1 MAFAILSA
9 GMSGHAQRTSLADQ
23 IAEHEQKLSEARA
36 RQPVADFRTEA
47 MELNSLAS
55 LYRQQ
60 GKNQK
65 ALDDLNG
72 ALAIERRFH
81 GRAGEAQ
88 SLNLMGRIYTDL
100 GQEDKALELFNQ
112 ILTVWREIGSR
123 QGEASTLTNM
133 GRAYSDLADE
143 DKALELFNQGL
154 IIWREV
160 GGRGG
165 EASALDGIGKVY
177 LDTSRGTEA
186 LKYLT
191 QALAIWRE
199 VGERGGE
206 ALTLNNMG
214 RVYTDLGQMK
224 EMLTS
229 YNQALAIWREIG
241 NRQGEA
247 STLTNLGRASADLGQ
262 KQTALDDLQLAL
274 PLWREVGNRNGEAL
288 TLNDVGRV
296 AAELHENAKAED
308 SYDQALAIWR
318 EVGNRRG
325 EASTLM
331 NIGRLSYDE
340 GKLDAAL
347 QTHYES
353 LPLWREVKSGRGEA
367 LALSSI
373 SKICG
378 AQGQTQKALA
388 AAMAGLYRARDARDP
403 DLEGGIET
411 LMMMGFRNHNQP
423 QSAIYFGYEAVNSY
437 QQIRANIA
445 GLEKDMQAAFAE
457 SKAETYRILAEL
469 LIQQNRLG
477 EAEQILDLLKEQEL
491 KGVVRTTTLDSVAR
505 QEGVKLTQAQQTVEA
520 ELGDPEKQ
528 AFALED
534 LILQNALL
542 KAKTSRTAD
551 EEHQMQ
557 SLDASIEKQSAEFA
571 QFLDRFGRTI
581 VSDLRTVSGSA
592 SDGTAQ
598 VSSYLQSTL
607 SKLGPNA
614 MGIRVL
620 FGQKHVYLILVKAD
634 SREKVELPV
643 SPAELRAKAL
653 AVRDLLASR
662 SGDPRPQL
670 GELYNMLVVPMIVEL
685 DPLAVAEGSK
695 APVLLWSLDDSLRYL
710 PMGSLYDG
718 QHYLIERFRN
728 VLFTPESY
736 GHMTD
741 APMANGQKLRVLAM
755 GLSKSYGGLPA
766 LPGVMP
772 ELEAVVHDPAV
783 PESHGV
789 MEGRLLPNDQFTLAA
804 LTTELGAGG
813 DFSVVHIA
821 SHFVEQAGNGQEPF
835 LLLGGETAGDTS
847 GFEWNLSALENSQVA
862 FRGTQLLTLSA
873 CSTAKDYTSRDGVE
887 MDSLGMVAQQK
898 EAQAVLA
905 TLWDVN
911 DASTS
916 RIMSDFYARWIGN
929 PDAGKA
935 EALRQAQLA
944 FLHQSGTA
952 GNKTA
957 RGIQV
962 ETESVTTGQET
973 KYELPYYW
981 APFVLIGNYQ

>member
-23 IAEHEQKLSEARA
+23 IAEHEQNLSEARA

-47 MELNSLAS
+47 IELNSLAS

-65 ALDDLNG
+65 ALDDLND
-72 ALAIERRFH
+72 ALEIERRFH

-100 GQEDKALELFNQ
+100 GQEDKALDLFNQ
-112 ILTVWREIGSR
+112 ILPVWREIGSR

-143 DKALELFNQGL
+143 DKALDLFDQGL
-154 IIWREV
+154 TIWREV
-160 GGRGG
+160 GGRSG

-214 RVYTDLGQMK
+214 RTYTDLGQMK

-229 YNQALAIWREIG
+229 YNQALEIWREIG

-247 STLTNLGRASADLGQ
+247 STLTNLGRGSADLGQ
-262 KQTALDDLQLAL
+262 KQTALDDLQEAL
-274 PLWREVGNRNGEAL
+274 PLWRDVGNRNGEAL
-288 TLNDVGRV
+288 TLNDMGRV

-325 EASTLM
+325 EALTLM

-347 QTHYES
+347 QADYES
-353 LPLWREVKSGRGEA
+353 LPHWQEVKSGRGEA

-373 SKICG
+373 SKIYG
-378 AQGQTQKALA
+378 AQGQTQRALA

-411 LMMMGFRNHNQP
+411 LMMMGFRNHNQR

-437 QQIRANIA
+437 QQIRANLA
-445 GLEKDMQAAFAE
+445 GLEKDLQAAFAE

-491 KGVVRTTTLDSVAR
+491 KGVVRTTTLDNAAR
-505 QEGVKLTQAQQTVEA
+505 QEGVKLTQAQQIVEA

-528 AFALED
+528 AFVLEG

-551 EEHQMQ
+551 EERQMQ

-581 VSDLRTVSGSA
+581 VSALRTDSGSA
-592 SDGTAQ
+592 SDGTTQ
-598 VSSYLQSTL
+598 VSSFLQSTL

-620 FGQKHVYLILVKAD
+620 FGQKHVYLILVSAD
-634 SREKVELPV
+634 SRKKVELPV
-643 SPAELRAKAL
+643 APAELRAKAL

-662 SGDPRPQL
+662 AGEPRPQL
-670 GELYNMLVVPMIVEL
+670 GELYNMLVAPMRLEL
-685 DPLAVAEGSK
+685 DALAAAGSRV
-695 APVLLWSLDDSLRYL
+695 PVLLWSLDDALRYV

-718 QHYLIERFRN
+718 QHYVIERFRN

-741 APMANGQKLRVLAM
+741 APMAKGQKPRVLAM
-755 GLSKSYGGLPA
+755 GLSKSFGGLPA

-804 LTTELGAGG
+804 LTTELGARG

-873 CSTAKDYTSRDGVE
+873 CSTAKDYRSRDGVE

-916 RIMSDFYARWIGN
+916 RIMSDFYARWIRN

-944 FLHQSGTA
+944 LLHQSATA

-962 ETESVTTGQET
+962 ETESTTTGQET
-973 KYELPYYW
+973 KYASPYYW

>member
-23 IAEHEQKLSEARA
+23 IAEHEQKLSEAQT
-36 RQPVADFRTEA
+36 RQPMPDFRIEA
-47 MELNSLAS
+47 IELNSLAS

-65 ALDDLNG
+65 ALEDLNG
-72 ALAIERRFH
+72 ALEIERRFH

-112 ILTVWREIGSR
+112 ILPVWREIGSR

-160 GGRGG
+160 GGRSG

-214 RVYTDLGQMK
+214 RTYTDLGQMK

-247 STLTNLGRASADLGQ
+247 STLTNRGRGSADLGQ

-274 PLWREVGNRNGEAL
+274 PLWRDVGNRNGEAL
-288 TLNDVGRV
+288 ALNDMGRV

-347 QTHYES
+347 QTDYES

-373 SKICG
+373 SKIYG
-378 AQGQTQKALA
+378 ARGQTQKALA

-411 LMMMGFRNHNQP
+411 LIMMGFRNHNQP

-445 GLEKDMQAAFAE
+445 GLEKDLQAAFAE
-457 SKAETYRILAEL
+457 SKAETYRVLAEL

-505 QEGVKLTQAQQTVEA
+505 QEGVKLTAAHQTVEA
-520 ELGDPEKQ
+520 ELDDPEKQ

-581 VSDLRTVSGSA
+581 VSALRTASGSA

-620 FGQKHVYLILVKAD
+620 FGQQRVYLILVNAD
-634 SREKVELPV
+634 SRKKIELPV

-662 SGDPRPQL
+662 SGDPRLEL
-670 GELYNMLVVPMIVEL
+670 GELYNTLVAPMRTEL
-685 DPLAVAEGSK
+685 DALAVAEGSK
-695 APVLLWSLDDSLRYL
+695 APVLLWSLDDALRYV

-728 VLFTPESY
+728 VLFTPDSY

-741 APMANGQKLRVLAM
+741 APNGQKPRVLAM

-804 LTTELGAGG
+804 FTTELGARG

-821 SHFVEQAGNGQEPF
+821 SHFVEQAGDGQEPF
-835 LLLGGETAGDTS
+835 LLLGGEAAEDTS

-916 RIMSDFYARWIGN
+916 RIMSDFYARWIRN

-935 EALRQAQLA
+935 EALRLAQLA
-944 FLHQSGTA
+944 LLHQSATA

-962 ETESVTTGQET
+962 ETESTTTGQET